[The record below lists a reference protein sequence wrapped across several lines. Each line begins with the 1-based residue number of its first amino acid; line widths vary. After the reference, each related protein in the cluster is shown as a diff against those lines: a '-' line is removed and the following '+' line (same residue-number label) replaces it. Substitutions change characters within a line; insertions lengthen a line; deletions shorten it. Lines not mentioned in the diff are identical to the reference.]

1 MRETGFIYQV
11 MSAAAQ
17 CMMVIVLVVC
27 ADRLL
32 TGRDDRL
39 SRRRRILLWS
49 GILCLII
56 CVKCLLPVPGWFL
69 SVGNPLFISLCC
81 VLMLAYFYGD
91 KAWVK
96 VTHVSMLILQNVLA
110 DFIFIAAFGLPSE
123 VNEWAN
129 AYYLRQIAEKTMG
142 IALVTILLNIV
153 YTIVVMRVWKK
164 KRVNISPV
172 WLAMMLQSIVLF
184 IVIRVMRGGETPAES
199 AGSFSYFVFI
209 SMFTLLEFAMVMLY
223 LSQMEKREA
232 EHKVEELQM
241 VRGVKKAHYE
251 QIEERRE
258 EMERLRRD
266 YDTILT
272 SVMNLLEGGKT
283 AEAETALQDLSVR
296 ISATREYPFC
306 PVPIINAILTEKQ
319 KICEAE
325 GIALSVDL
333 MLPDT
338 IGAADL
344 DLCMIFGN
352 LMDNAIRAC
361 REVKEKG
368 KTGSIALQG
377 GVVQEYFIIKCKNT
391 ALENRENKIWGT
403 GYGHKIL
410 ADIAGRYQG
419 DFQTMYEDGN
429 FMAQISLHA
438 AGETRRRSYGI
449 GM

>member
-1 MRETGFIYQV
+1 MRETGFIYQAI
-11 MSAAAQ
+11 SAAAQ
-17 CMMVIVLVVC
+17 CMTLIVLVVC

-39 SRRRRILLWS
+39 SQRKRTILWS
-49 GILCLII
+49 GILCLLT
-56 CVKCLLPVPGWFL
+56 CAKCLLPVPGWFL
-69 SVGNPLFISLCC
+69 SIGNPLCISLCC
-81 VLMLAYFYGD
+81 VLMLTYFYSD

-96 VTHVSMLILQNVLA
+96 VAHVSMLILQNVLA
-110 DFIFIAAFGLPSE
+110 DFIFIVVFGLPSE
-123 VNEWAN
+123 VNDWAN
-129 AYYLRQIAEKTMG
+129 AYYLRHIAERTME
-142 IALVTILLNIV
+142 IALVSILLNII
-153 YTIVVMRVWKK
+153 YTIAVMRVWKK
-164 KRVNISPV
+164 KRVKISPV

-184 IVIRVMRGGETPAES
+184 IVIRVMRGGETSAES
-199 AGSFSYFVFI
+199 AGHFSYFVFI

-223 LSQMEKREA
+223 LSQLEKREA
-232 EHKVEELQM
+232 EHKVEELQI
-241 VRGVKKAHYE
+241 VRGVEKAHYE

-258 EMERLRRD
+258 EMESLRRD

-283 AEAETALQDLSVR
+283 AEAETVLQDLSVR

-306 PVPIINAILTEKQ
+306 PIPIINAILTEKQ

-325 GIALSVDL
+325 DITFSVEL

-338 IGAADL
+338 VGVADL

-361 REVKEKG
+361 REVNEKG
-368 KTGSIALQG
+368 KTGGIALQG
-377 GVVQEYFIIKCKNT
+377 GMVQEYLIIKCKNT

-410 ADIAGRYQG
+410 TDIAGKYHG
-419 DFQTMYEDGN
+419 DFQTIYEDGN
-429 FMAQISLHA
+429 FVAQISLNVTS
-438 AGETRRRSYGI
+438 EI
-449 GM
+449 GR